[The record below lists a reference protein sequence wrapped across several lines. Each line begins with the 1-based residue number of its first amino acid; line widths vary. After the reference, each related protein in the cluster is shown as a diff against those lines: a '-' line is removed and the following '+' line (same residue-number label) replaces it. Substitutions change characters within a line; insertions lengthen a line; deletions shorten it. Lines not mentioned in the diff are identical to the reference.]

1 MISLKNYSKRA
12 MMVLLAL
19 VMVLATAT
27 LSFAAERN
35 DKATQAKSGEISL
48 TNAKFVRENGKDY
61 PMGMG
66 TIVIKSGKLNGTK
79 ITLSLKSHQVFMFTG
94 KIKTAYYSSTSTEN
108 LVTDDSN
115 GYYMTLD
122 KSKLTTFANGK
133 KGIRL
138 ELMSI
143 SFAPFLPPGM
153 PNPVKNVY
161 FICDEFNK

>member
-1 MISLKNYSKRA
+1 MVSLKNYSKRA

-35 DKATQAKSGEISL
+35 GKTAQAKSGETTL
-48 TNAKFVRENGKDY
+48 ENAKFVKENGEDY
-61 PMGMG
+61 SKKMG
-66 TIVIKSGKLNGTK
+66 TGVIASAKMDGTK
-79 ITLSLKSHQVFMFTG
+79 ITIHLKSHKVFFFTG
-94 KIKTAYYSSTSTEN
+94 RITEAYYTAGSDN
-108 LVTDDSN
+108 LVTDNSS

-133 KGIRL
+133 KGIKL
-138 ELMSI
+138 EIMRF
-143 SFAPFLPPGM
+143 SFSPFNPPM

-161 FICDEFNK
+161 FVCDEFNK

>member
-1 MISLKNYSKRA
+1 MVSLKNYSKRA

-35 DKATQAKSGEISL
+35 GKAAQAKSGEMSL

-61 PMGMG
+61 SFGMG
-66 TIVIKSGKLNGTK
+66 TGVIKSAKMDGTK
-79 ITLSLKSHQVFMFTG
+79 ITISLKSHQVLFFTG
-94 KIKTAYYSSTSTEN
+94 KIAEAYYTAGSSN
-108 LVTDDSN
+108 LVTDDDS

-122 KSKLTTFANGK
+122 KSKVVTFANGK
-133 KGIRL
+133 KGIKL
-138 ELMSI
+138 QIMSF
-143 SFAPFLPPGM
+143 SFSPFKPPGM
-153 PNPVKNVY
+153 PDPVKNVY

>member
-1 MISLKNYSKRA
+1 MTYTKSYSKKV
-12 MMVLLAL
+12 MMILLAL

-35 DKATQAKSGEISL
+35 GKAAQARSGEMSL

-61 PMGMG
+61 SKQMG
-66 TIVIKSGKLNGTK
+66 TGVIASAKMDGTK
-79 ITLSLKSHQVFMFTG
+79 ITIHLKSHKVFFFTG
-94 KIKTAYYSSTSTEN
+94 RITEAYYTAGSDN
-108 LVTDDSN
+108 LVTDNGS

-133 KGIRL
+133 KGIKL
-138 ELMSI
+138 ENMRF
-143 SFAPFLPPGM
+143 SFSPFSPPM

>member
-1 MISLKNYSKRA
+1 MVSLKNYSKRA

-35 DKATQAKSGEISL
+35 GKAAQAKSGEMSL

-61 PMGMG
+61 SFGMG
-66 TIVIKSGKLNGTK
+66 TGVIKSAKMDGTK
-79 ITLSLKSHQVFMFTG
+79 ITISLKSHQVFLITG
-94 KIKTAYYSSTSTEN
+94 KIAEAYYTAGSSN
-108 LVTDDSN
+108 LVTDDDS

-122 KSKLTTFANGK
+122 KSKVVTFANGK
-133 KGIRL
+133 KGIKLQIMRF
-138 ELMSI
+138 
-143 SFAPFLPPGM
+143 SFSPFKPPGM
-153 PNPVKNVY
+153 PDPVKNVY

>member
-1 MISLKNYSKRA
+1 MTYTKSYSKKV
-12 MMVLLAL
+12 MMILLAL

-35 DKATQAKSGEISL
+35 GKAAQARSGEMSL

-61 PMGMG
+61 SKQMG
-66 TIVIKSGKLNGTK
+66 TGVIASAKMDGTK
-79 ITLSLKSHQVFMFTG
+79 ITIHLKSHKVLFFTG
-94 KIKTAYYSSTSTEN
+94 KITDAYYTAGSNN
-108 LVTDDSN
+108 LVTNDDS

-133 KGIRL
+133 KGIKL
-138 ELMSI
+138 ENMRF
-143 SFAPFLPPGM
+143 SFSPFKPPGM
-153 PNPVKNVY
+153 PKTVKNVY

>member
-35 DKATQAKSGEISL
+35 GKVSQAKSGEITL
-48 TNAKFVRENGKDY
+48 ENAKFVR
-61 PMGMG
+61 
-66 TIVIKSGKLNGTK
+66 
-79 ITLSLKSHQVFMFTG
+79 
-94 KIKTAYYSSTSTEN
+94 
-108 LVTDDSN
+108 
-115 GYYMTLD
+115 
-122 KSKLTTFANGK
+122 ANGK
-133 KGIRL
+133 KGIKLQIMRF
-138 ELMSI
+138 
-143 SFAPFLPPGM
+143 SFSPFKPPGM